1 MKYIHLVLK
10 ILLTAFIFLNVYI
23 LMSGKS
29 FVYKA
34 IEVGYLNGNI
44 TATIED
50 IKFFDTRIIASEKK
64 EPWPI
69 AEDYNQK
76 KLDEKFRLRLEK
88 NESIALTVIQNDSLI
103 YEEYWGIGSRTS
115 RTNSFS
121 MGKSVVSIL
130 IGVAIDEGFIENIDQ
145 KMIDFLP
152 EYDRE
157 GQHFNKEV
165 TIKHLITMSSGIDW
179 DEDYYNPLGITAN
192 AYFTSKLNELMF
204 SVDFTEEPGKFYKYK
219 SGNTQILAMILE
231 RATKKKLSEYTSE
244 KLWKPLGAQSDAEWM
259 LDKKGGIEKAY
270 CCLNSNA
277 LDFSRIGQLYMD
289 QGSWKGHQLIDSS
302 YVKNSLKADLETFY
316 GYSWWLYGTEY
327 KYPVFCMRGVNG
339 QYVISVPQL
348 DLVATRLGHKKDS
361 YDSES
366 LTDMEFYIEQ
376 IIKHFDNTNV

>member
-1 MKYIHLVLK
+1 
-10 ILLTAFIFLNVYI
+10 
-23 LMSGKS
+23 MSGKS

-50 IKFFDTRIIASEKK
+50 IKFFDTRIITSEKK

-76 KLDEKFRLRLEK
+76 KLDENFRLRLEK

-165 TIKHLITMSSGIDW
+165 TIKHLVTMSSGIDW

-289 QGSWKGHQLIDSS
+289 QGSWKGHQLVDSS

-348 DLVATRLGHKKDS
+348 NLVATRLGHKKDS

-376 IIKHFDNTNV
+376 IIKHFDKTNV